1 MNESVGS
8 EFTNETEK
16 REHTSKIDS
25 VSDCLESGV
34 SSPGRA
40 CENFQTW
47 YTHGNSG
54 KLRLKVASLNKGI
67 AMNSLY

>member
-1 MNESVGS
+1 MNKSVGS

-16 REHTSKIDS
+16 REHISKIDS

-34 SSPGRA
+34 SSPGRGW
-40 CENFQTW
+40 ENFQTW

-54 KLRLKVASLNKGI
+54 KLQLKVASLTKGL